1 MKYKHVVF
9 FDIDHTVFDP
19 NRHAVP
25 EDTLEAFRAL
35 HARGDTL
42 IAVAT
47 GRALYMLDV
56 IDALLPFIDV
66 SITINGQI
74 IAHQDTILFDQP
86 MTLEMIEEIRAA
98 FITHK
103 LVYGYIGAE
112 GQGISRLD
120 AAAKEQFALADMP
133 LPEVDPDYYRHH
145 RVYQMW
151 AFASKKEFGRLV
163 QDLPDYQL
171 VPWLSDGFDVVLTG
185 RSKKDGI
192 AFVLDYFKI
201 PLLSCYA
208 FGDGMNDIEMLTY
221 VPNSVAMGNS
231 KPPVKAVAS
240 YVTSAYDEGGIVR
253 GLRHFGLIE

>member
-1 MKYKHVVF
+1 MKYKQVVF

-19 NRHAVP
+19 IRHTVP
-25 EDTLEAFRAL
+25 KDTVDAFRAL

-56 IDALLPFIDV
+56 IAPVLPFIDV

-86 MTLEMIEEIRAA
+86 MSSAMIKEIRAA
-98 FITHK
+98 LIEHK
-103 LVYGYIGAE
+103 LVYGYIGAH
-112 GQGISRLD
+112 GQGISQLD
-120 AAAKEQFALADMP
+120 AAAREQFALADMP
-133 LPEVDPDYYRHH
+133 LPQVDPEYYRHH

-151 AFASKKEFGRLV
+151 AFANKKEFENLA

-192 AFVLDYFKI
+192 AFVLEHFNI
-201 PLLSCYA
+201 PLAKSYA
-208 FGDGMNDIEMLTY
+208 FGDGMNDLEMLTY

-231 KPPVKAVAS
+231 KPPVKAAAS
-240 YVTSAYDEGGIVR
+240 FVTTPYDEGGIAR
-253 GLRHFGLIE
+253 GLRHFGLID